1 MIIGGNS
8 FLGAH
13 LSYALKDDYRVT
25 SVAIDG
31 DSLPIDGV
39 TSVRIDFKDEVQVRT
54 LIYRT
59 SPDYILYLGGSH
71 SIGWNEKNAKIAELY
86 HANGVGEILKHS
98 ELFHAKMIFFSSCF
112 VYDGHRGNYKEH
124 DTLSPSVSLG
134 RFKVGGENLVKGRSS
149 SYAIIRIPPLYGKG
163 HPFRSGFLDLLRMRL
178 TNAQAMELQDY
189 ELFNFASAHS
199 VTEVVRTIIHQG
211 IRKGVYHYGG
221 LSRLT
226 HYEFARLFARKFGF
240 NENLVSAIDRP
251 YSSSLFTS
259 ENRLDYSLN
268 SSEIMNYYGVKN
280 YEIEEALEI
289 DPFFR

>member
-13 LSYALKDDYRVT
+13 LCYALRDDFRVT
-25 SVAIDG
+25 SVLLEG

-39 TSVRIDFKDEVQVRT
+39 TSVRIDFKDEAQVRT

-71 SIGWNEKNAKIAELY
+71 NVGWNEKNAKIAELY
-86 HANGVGEILKHS
+86 HANGVGEVLKHS
-98 ELFHAKMIFFSSCF
+98 ELFHAKILFFSSCF
-112 VYDGHRGNYKEH
+112 VYDGHRGNYKEQ
-124 DTLSPSVSLG
+124 DTLSPSISLG

-189 ELFNFASAHS
+189 ELFNFASVHS
-199 VTEVVRTIIHQG
+199 VTEVVRTILNQG

-226 HYEFARLFARKFGF
+226 HFELAKLFARKFGF

-259 ENRLDYSLN
+259 TNRLDYSLN